1 MSRTAASYSMTWT
14 RGSTAEEEF
23 TYQDENGLPI
33 DLTGF
38 EARMQVRTLAGQ
50 YGSTTSATL
59 LLELTTQNGKL
70 VWDTAAN
77 GRLLMTAS
85 ELDTKLLNP
94 SNVKKLK
101 LAYAIEVYR
110 PAVAPATDDYVIP
123 LVGGKITLL
132 GETVR

>member
-14 RGSTAEEEF
+14 RGATAEEEF
-23 TYQDENGLPI
+23 TYQDESGSPV
-33 DLTGF
+33 DLTGY

-50 YGSTTSATL
+50 YGITSTTTL

-70 VWDTAAN
+70 VWDTADV
-77 GRLLMTAS
+77 GRLLMTAT
-85 ELDTKLLNP
+85 ELDTQMLNP

-123 LVGGKITLL
+123 LVTGKITLL